1 MNRIV
6 YYYQVIIYNT
16 KPFLLLA
23 QTALA
28 SPLDIFQNMP
38 YNYGVR
44 HCDKFTVFKK
54 GKLNWYFLNVEKYD
68 ILLKLKYRITAFY
81 NRHKRIL
88 MLNFISKNLEKK
100 EKNCLHEYDQTL
112 D

>member
-1 MNRIV
+1 MFEPNNC
-6 YYYQVIIYNT
+6 YQVIIYNT
-16 KPFLLLA
+16 KLFLLLA

-44 HCDKFTVFKK
+44 HCDKFTVFEKS
-54 GKLNWYFLNVEKYD
+54 KLNWYFLNVAKYD
-68 ILLKLKYRITAFY
+68 ILEVKISYYI
-81 NRHKRIL
+81 IL

-100 EKNCLHEYDQTL
+100 GKNCLHEYDQTL

>member
-1 MNRIV
+1 MNRINRKV

-28 SPLDIFQNMP
+28 SPLDIFQNMQ

-44 HCDKFTVFKK
+44 HCDKFTVFEK
-54 GKLNWYFLNVEKYD
+54 GKLNSYFLNVEKYG
-68 ILLKLKYRITAFY
+68 IR
-81 NRHKRIL
+81 RKRIL
-88 MLNFISKNLEKK
+88 MLNFISKNLEKRK
-100 EKNCLHEYDQTL
+100 KIVYMNMIKL
-112 D
+112 

>member
-1 MNRIV
+1 M
-6 YYYQVIIYNT
+6 
-16 KPFLLLA
+16 FLA

-44 HCDKFTVFKK
+44 HCDKFTVFEK
-54 GKLNWYFLNVEKYD
+54 GKLSWIHIF
-68 ILLKLKYRITAFY
+68 
-81 NRHKRIL
+81 L
-88 MLNFISKNLEKK
+88 MLKSKSSQKNPYVKFHIKNLAKK
-100 EKNCLHEYDQTL
+100 KKNCLYEYDQTL